1 MNEISNVLVT
11 VPFPEEQMKKLE
23 QAFAPAKVWILSNKD
38 TEGISKALEHAE
50 VAILNGDL
58 NDQILR
64 EGQKLR
70 WIHCDHSGLTYS
82 ARQEIFDR
90 GLAVTGAAGRS
101 APTLAEH
108 AIMFML
114 SLTYAL
120 PELFELQKKHQWG
133 GLPGYNDRRGLIE
146 KTAGIIGVG
155 HAGSELARRL
165 KAFGMN
171 VIGYRRRAQ
180 DVEGVDRMYSKD
192 AGDTIAPLLQQSD
205 YLILMTRLNDETYHM
220 IGREELRQM
229 KPGAYLINMCRGSV
243 IDEAA
248 LREALETD
256 VIQGAGVDTTEVEP
270 LPADSLLWDVPHLI
284 ITPHNTPTVPD
295 RWTRSLQIVLENLEL
310 YREGKTLQNQLTQE
324 DLFSRKRPTA

>member
-1 MNEISNVLVT
+1 
-11 VPFPEEQMKKLE
+11 
-23 QAFAPAKVWILSNKD
+23 
-38 TEGISKALEHAE
+38 
-50 VAILNGDL
+50 
-58 NDQILR
+58 
-64 EGQKLR
+64 
-70 WIHCDHSGLTYS
+70 
-82 ARQEIFDR
+82 
-90 GLAVTGAAGRS
+90 
-101 APTLAEH
+101 
-108 AIMFML
+108 MFML

-248 LREALETD
+248 LREALEFAWAHRL
-256 VIQGAGVDTTEVEP
+256 QPLAHCHGDTTEVEP

-295 RWTRSLQIVLENLEL
+295 RWARSLQIVLENLEL